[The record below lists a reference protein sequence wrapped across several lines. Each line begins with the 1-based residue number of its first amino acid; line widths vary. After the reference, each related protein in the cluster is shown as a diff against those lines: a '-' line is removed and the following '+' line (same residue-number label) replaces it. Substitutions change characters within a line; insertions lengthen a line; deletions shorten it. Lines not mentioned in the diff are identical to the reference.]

1 MLVNNTPLASAE
13 AVLTDG
19 EGKELYVVIA
29 KASFRW
35 RSDGA
40 LESIDPAVP
49 IADTDRFAGPPAITG
64 LLTAGERTLPKPR
77 VDVLIE
83 GEIVLGAPAEQ
94 VDCTLE
100 IGDRLLKTLRVFGDR
115 HWRQGATGSM
125 VPSRPRPFVRM
136 PIDWRHSLGGTDAS
150 DPSCVDLRNP
160 VGRGMHRRAA
170 SLEGHPLPNFED
182 PRAPITDARKLPVPV
197 GWGAIAPHWQPRSSL
212 AGTYDARWQE
222 ERFPLLPV
230 DYNPAFLNAAPFDQ
244 QLDHYPPGA
253 EVHLSGFTPRRRERF
268 ILPEL
273 APPVIVVDGGT
284 IIEVSS
290 RVDTI
295 VIEPLEQ
302 RLSLVARAVHA
313 PRDVEALATAF
324 LGPLADGQRRALR
337 AGTAPTALRT

>member
-1 MLVNNTPLASAE
+1 MLVNNTSLASAE
-13 AVLTDG
+13 AVLTDR
-19 EGKELYVVIA
+19 EGSDLYVVVA

-40 LESIDPAVP
+40 LESIDPPVP
-49 IADTDRFAGPPAITG
+49 IADADRFAGPPATSG
-64 LLTAGERTLPKPR
+64 LLAAGERTLPKPR
-77 VDVLIE
+77 VDVLIQ

-100 IGDRLLKTLRVFGDR
+100 IGNRLVKTLRVFGDR
-115 HWRQGATGSM
+115 HWRHGATGAM

-136 PIDWRHSLGGTDAS
+136 PIDWRHSLGGTDPN

-160 VGRGMHRRAA
+160 IGRGVHRHLA

-182 PRAPITDARKLPVPV
+182 PRAPITDARKLPEPA
-197 GWGAIAPHWQPRSSL
+197 GWGPIAPHWQSRSSL

-222 ERFPLLPV
+222 ERFPLLPL
-230 DYNPAFLNAAPFDQ
+230 DYNPAFLNAAPVDQ
-244 QLDHYPPGA
+244 QLDQYWPGV
-253 EVHLSGFTPRRRERF
+253 EVRLSGFTPRRRERF
-268 ILPEL
+268 VLPEFM
-273 APPVIVVDGGT
+273 PPVTVVEGGT

-295 VIEPLEQ
+295 VIEPMEQ

-324 LGPLADGQRRALR
+324 LGPLGDQQRRALR
-337 AGTAPTALRT
+337 AGNSETALRT